1 MKSTKRNAVPRFWSI
16 EIKKTKFVSSLFPG
30 PHSKKES
37 VPLIILLRDILK
49 IADTKKEINQILNAR
64 QVLVDNTVRT
74 DVRFPVG
81 LFDSVAIPSLNL
93 FYRVTFN
100 KIGHINAVKI
110 DKSESSEKLCKITG
124 KRICKDKK
132 VQITLNDGRN
142 ILIDNSKKY
151 NTKDSLLISVPEQ
164 KILKHI
170 PFEKSNLV
178 FLCAGTHIGEI
189 AVIKNFNKF
198 EGPKVN
204 RVMLKSK
211 EGKEFETIEKYAFVI
226 GEKEPVIKIEQK

>member
-110 DKSESSEKLCKITG
+110 DKSESSEKLGVFFGACSGSTEPAMATTLVG
-124 KRICKDKK
+124 LDKPACA
-132 VQITLNDGRN
+132 LYWAG
-142 ILIDNSKKY
+142 NSSSLPVGELGGY
-151 NTKDSLLISVPEQ
+151 ANGSMPLWPISDSESESLSFIQSE
-164 KILKHI
+164 
-170 PFEKSNLV
+170 
-178 FLCAGTHIGEI
+178 
-189 AVIKNFNKF
+189 
-198 EGPKVN
+198 
-204 RVMLKSK
+204 
-211 EGKEFETIEKYAFVI
+211 
-226 GEKEPVIKIEQK
+226 